1 MFLCSKYAMA
11 EAYTVTMS
19 GNQSFQNSKSFW
31 LPEMFLQMLEV
42 SEMIFG
48 LL

>member
-11 EAYTVTMS
+11 GAYTVTMS